1 MAAVLEAHI
10 DHGGHTADD
19 QDDNGNDQVDDLA
32 IGIKLHLSGILKGTL
47 RRGIEVALGGV
58 ELVGAHGAVIDV
70 EAGHHNDEHQGQDGV
85 VVEGDGPQEDLEAD
99 LLIADYAGNG
109 RRPGGDGHHDTHRRR
124 SGIAH
129 VGQLGAGDVVAVGH
143 GAHHVAGGQV
153 VEVVIHTQHN
163 RQDEGGPQGA
173 GFGLDVG
180 HSPVAVGLGAA
191 GPDHQGHHGAQD
203 DQEHQ
208 DTHVA
213 AGIGAQVADKELER
227 VDGIAVDLQEAANQ
241 DTQEQRRVD
250 FLGDQ
255 RQADGHDGRQ
265 QGRDGTVNRAD
276 NLSVTF
282 CECGCGKN
290 TCKGEYDEQEFPKV
304 SHAW

>member
-1 MAAVLEAHI
+1 MEIAGAKNAALAILAAAIMTDETILIENLPDVRDINVLLEAI
-10 DHGGHTADD
+10 
-19 QDDNGNDQVDDLA
+19 
-32 IGIKLHLSGILKGTL
+32 
-47 RRGIEVALGGV
+47 
-58 ELVGAHGAVIDV
+58 
-70 EAGHHNDEHQGQDGV
+70 
-85 VVEGDGPQEDLEAD
+85 
-99 LLIADYAGNG
+99 
-109 RRPGGDGHHDTHRRR
+109 
-124 SGIAH
+124 
-129 VGQLGAGDVVAVGH
+129 
-143 GAHHVAGGQV
+143 
-153 VEVVIHTQHN
+153 
-163 RQDEGGPQGA
+163 
-173 GFGLDVG
+173 
-180 HSPVAVGLGAA
+180 
-191 GPDHQGHHGAQD
+191 
-203 DQEHQ
+203 
-208 DTHVA
+208 

-290 TCKGEYDEQEFPKV
+290 TCKGEYDEQEFPKA